1 MVGEADAATC
11 YRPGQGLSVSNL
23 TGPADDRA
31 TVRAAQ
37 ALACRSTASHATE
50 VGAVVTAGA
59 PGETAPREQFV
70 LNVETK
76 VEASSRI

>member
-1 MVGEADAATC
+1 M
-11 YRPGQGLSVSNL
+11 
-23 TGPADDRA
+23 
-31 TVRAAQ
+31 RAAQ
-37 ALACRSTASHATE
+37 ALACRSTASQATE

-76 VEASSRI
+76 VEASSSV